1 MRPSFFHN
9 DFVYLYS
16 LHTQLKNKHLYI
28 NLSYDYLD
36 RNISVSAK
44 DQQRKNGER
53 RKMKKIIN
61 LFLALVVIF
70 SLTACGEKNNSEAA
84 GSEKPETSS
93 APETSKE
100 QESTAASG
108 YFEFDD
114 DGTTVRG
121 LTEEGMTQTV
131 LVVPAQTKAFMG
143 FSFDECSVEEVSFE
157 ADHDLDIGDV
167 FSAAPNLKKV
177 TLPAELSVIP
187 DSAFSNCEGLESIV
201 IPAGVTRIEAW
212 AFNYCESLKEVTFAG
227 TKCEVIGEYA
237 FSDCALEEV
246 VLPEGL
252 KTVEDSAFNFCE
264 QLVSITFPST
274 IESIAG
280 HVCNGESLTEIHF
293 APGVENVTIDPFAF
307 MTRTSEI
314 TVYIAKDS
322 WMDQNQSS
330 WNVGFGAI
338 VYE

>member
-1 MRPSFFHN
+1 
-9 DFVYLYS
+9 
-16 LHTQLKNKHLYI
+16 
-28 NLSYDYLD
+28 
-36 RNISVSAK
+36 
-44 DQQRKNGER
+44 
-53 RKMKKIIN
+53 MKKPIT
-61 LFLALVVIF
+61 LLLALTVIF
-70 SLTACGEKNNSEAA
+70 SFTACAQKDTSETA
-84 GSEKPETSS
+84 GSEKPETSA
-93 APETSKE
+93 APETSTE
-100 QESTAASG
+100 PESSVPSGNTSG

-121 LTEEGMTQTV
+121 LTEEGMQQTV

-143 FSFDECSVEEVSFE
+143 FSFDECNAEEVSFE

-167 FSAAPNLKKV
+167 FSAAPNPKKV
-177 TLPAELSVIP
+177 TLPAELFVIP
-187 DSAFSNCEGLESIV
+187 DSAFSNCTGLESIV

-227 TKCEVIGEYA
+227 TNCETIGEYA

-246 VLPEGL
+246 ILPEGL
-252 KTVEDSAFNFCE
+252 KTVDESAFNFCE

-280 HVCNGESLTEIHF
+280 HVCNGDSLTELHF
-293 APGVENVTIDPFAF
+293 APGVENLTIDPFAF

-314 TVYIAKDS
+314 IVYIAKDS

>member
-1 MRPSFFHN
+1 MLLTLTIVFC
-9 DFVYLYS
+9 
-16 LHTQLKNKHLYI
+16 
-28 NLSYDYLD
+28 
-36 RNISVSAK
+36 SA
-44 DQQRKNGER
+44 
-53 RKMKKIIN
+53 
-61 LFLALVVIF
+61 
-70 SLTACGEKNNSEAA
+70 ACAEKNTPETANT
-84 GSEKPETSS
+84 EKPETSS
-93 APETSKE
+93 EPETNLEPETGKE
-100 QESTAASG
+100 QESTAASDNTSG
-108 YFEFDD
+108 YFVFDD
-114 DGTTVRG
+114 DGTTIRG
-121 LTEEGMTQTV
+121 LTGEGMAQTV
-131 LVVPAQTKAFMG
+131 LVVPAQTKAFSG
-143 FSFDECSVEEVSFE
+143 FSFDECDAEEVSFE

-167 FSAAPNLKKV
+167 FSAAPSLKKV

-212 AFNYCESLKEVTFAG
+212 AFNYCESLKEVIFAG
-227 TKCEVIGEYA
+227 TNCEVIGEYA

-252 KTVEDSAFNFCE
+252 KTIDESAFNFCE

-280 HVCNGESLTEIHF
+280 HVCNGDSLTELHF

-307 MTRTSEI
+307 TTRASEI

-330 WNVGFGAI
+330 WNIGFGAI
-338 VYE
+338 AYE

>member
-1 MRPSFFHN
+1 
-9 DFVYLYS
+9 
-16 LHTQLKNKHLYI
+16 
-28 NLSYDYLD
+28 
-36 RNISVSAK
+36 
-44 DQQRKNGER
+44 
-53 RKMKKIIN
+53 MK
-61 LFLALVVIF
+61 
-70 SLTACGEKNNSEAA
+70 
-84 GSEKPETSS
+84 
-93 APETSKE
+93 
-100 QESTAASG
+100 
-108 YFEFDD
+108 
-114 DGTTVRG
+114 
-121 LTEEGMTQTV
+121 QTV

-143 FSFDECSVEEVSFE
+143 FSFDECDAEEVSFE
-157 ADHDLDIGDV
+157 ADHDLEIGDV
-167 FSAAPNLKKV
+167 FGADPKLKKV

-187 DSAFSNCEGLESIV
+187 DSAFSNCEALESIV
-201 IPAGVTRIEAW
+201 IPVGVTRIEAW

-252 KTVEDSAFNFCE
+252 KTIDESAFNFCE
-264 QLVSITFPST
+264 ELVSITFPST

-280 HVCNGESLTEIHF
+280 HVCNGDSLTELHF

-338 VYE
+338 AYE